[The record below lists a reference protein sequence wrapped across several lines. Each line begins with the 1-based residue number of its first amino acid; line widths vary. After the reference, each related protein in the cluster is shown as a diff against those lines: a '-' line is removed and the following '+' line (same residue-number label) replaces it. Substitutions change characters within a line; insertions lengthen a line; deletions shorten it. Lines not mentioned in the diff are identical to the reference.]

1 MKRLSAILLA
11 TFLLVAGHN
20 SVAAASQTQPEVS
33 INNIR
38 RQYAS
43 INKRAARLK
52 KIKKELSGFS
62 LEGGQ
67 IVAYL
72 DGPSIVKIVATHYG
86 EMGRNL
92 EEFYYSDGKLIF
104 VYEKIFH
111 YNKPMTGKVIRTVE
125 NRYYFDND
133 QLIRWVEG
141 NGKQAVTTGEE
152 FRNNQKEF
160 LENSALWIAAARSKN
175 PVVER

>member
-1 MKRLSAILLA
+1 MKKLSPILLTA
-11 TFLLVAGHN
+11 FLLFAGGN
-20 SVAAASQTQPEVS
+20 CVVSQTQTEDS
-33 INNIR
+33 INKIR

-43 INKRAARLK
+43 VNKRGARLK
-52 KIKKELSGFS
+52 KVRKELSGFS

-72 DGPSIVKIVATHYG
+72 DGPSVVKIVANHYG

-92 EEFYYSDGKLIF
+92 EEYYYSDGKLIF

-141 NGKQAVTTGEE
+141 NGKQADPASEE
-152 FRNNQKEF
+152 FRSNQKQF
-160 LENSALWIAAARSKN
+160 LENSNLWITAARSKN